1 MLLIGKDFRI
11 MSETAQKHILV
22 VDDVPANLK
31 YAQQLLSSRYK
42 LTLASSGAQALK
54 FLKKNVPDL
63 ILLDINMPEM
73 DGCAVIAELKKEQ
86 TTAMIPIIILTSEV
100 DTAMELKCLELGAVD
115 FIRKPFITEIML
127 SRIETQLE
135 LSAYRNRLEYM
146 VNEKTAVIGRLQDV
160 MSTCFA
166 ELVESRDGTT
176 GGHIKNTTRY
186 FAVFLEELSKL
197 DKYKDI
203 LTPDY
208 MKNLVRAAPLHD
220 IGKIGIN
227 DSVLRK
233 ESFLNEEEF
242 DHMKTHTQIGGE
254 TFQHIFNSVEGTQ
267 HHSQIGANAFDR
279 IFNAMNVEESEDT
292 IFLHIAR
299 DMALYHHERWN
310 GTGYPLGMSGEDIPL
325 CARILSIVDVYD
337 ALTSKRSYK
346 EAFTHERAMQ
356 IITEDRGIFFDPD
369 LTDVFVSI
377 SDKIEQCLLTK
388 DGQLPNSCS
397 VNSVNN

>member
-1 MLLIGKDFRI
+1 
-11 MSETAQKHILV
+11 MSENTQKHILV

-54 FLKKNVPDL
+54 FLKRNVPDL

-73 DGCAVIAELKKEQ
+73 DGCTVIAELKKE
-86 TTAMIPIIILTSEV
+86 TATAMIPIIILTSEV

-135 LSAYRNRLEYM
+135 LSSYRNRLECM
-146 VNEKTAVIGRLQDV
+146 VNEKTAVIERLQDV

-186 FAVFLEELSKL
+186 FAVFLEELAKH
-197 DKYKDI
+197 DEYKDI
-203 LTPDY
+203 LTPEHIK
-208 MKNLVRAAPLHD
+208 MLVRAAPLHD

-233 ESFLNEEEF
+233 ESVLNEEEF
-242 DHMKTHTQIGGE
+242 DHMKTHTCIGGD
-254 TFQHIFNSVEGTQ
+254 TFQHIFTSVEGTQ
-267 HHSQIGANAFDR
+267 HHSQIGAYAFDK
-279 IFNAMNVEESEDT
+279 IFDAMNVEEGEDT
-292 IFLHIAR
+292 LFLHIAR
-299 DMALYHHERWN
+299 DMAMYHHERWN
-310 GTGYPLGMSGEDIPL
+310 GTGYPMGIKGENIPL
-325 CARILSIVDVYD
+325 SARILSIVDVYD

-346 EAFTHERAMQ
+346 EAYTHEKAMQ
-356 IITEDRGIFFDPD
+356 IIIEDREIFFDPK
-369 LTDVFVSI
+369 LTDIFVSI
-377 SDKIEQCLLTK
+377 SDKMKQCLLTK
-388 DGQLPNSCS
+388 DVQVSKALCN
-397 VNSVNN
+397 

>member
-1 MLLIGKDFRI
+1 
-11 MSETAQKHILV
+11 MSENIQKHILV

-31 YAQQLLSSRYK
+31 YAQQLLGSRYK

-54 FLKKNVPDL
+54 FLKRNVPDL

-73 DGCAVIAELKKEQ
+73 DGCTVITELKKDPA
-86 TTAMIPIIILTSEV
+86 TAMIPIIILTSEV

-127 SRIETQLE
+127 SRIDTQLE
-135 LSAYRNRLEYM
+135 LSAYRDRLEYM
-146 VNEKTAVIGRLQDV
+146 VNEKTAVIERLQDV

-186 FAVFLEELSKL
+186 FAVFLEELAKH
-197 DKYKDI
+197 DEYKDV
-203 LTPDY
+203 LTPEH

-233 ESFLNEEEF
+233 ESVLSKEEF

-254 TFQHIFNSVEGTQ
+254 TFQHIFKSVEGTQ
-267 HHSQIGANAFDR
+267 HHSQIGAYAFDK
-279 IFNAMNVEESEDT
+279 IFDTMNVEESDDT

-299 DMALYHHERWN
+299 DMAMYHHERWN
-310 GTGYPLGMSGEDIPL
+310 GTGYPSGISGEDIPL
-325 CARILSIVDVYD
+325 SARILSIVDVYD

-346 EAFTHERAMQ
+346 EAFTHEKAMQ
-356 IITEDRGIFFDPD
+356 IIIEDREVFFDPK
-369 LTDVFVSI
+369 LTDIFVSI
-377 SDKIEQCLLTK
+377 SDKIKQCLLTK
-388 DGQLPNSCS
+388 DVQASAAVYN
-397 VNSVNN
+397 

>member
-1 MLLIGKDFRI
+1 
-11 MSETAQKHILV
+11 MSENTQKHILV

-31 YAQQLLSSRYK
+31 YAQQLLSGRYK

-54 FLKKNVPDL
+54 FLKKNAPDL

-73 DGCAVIAELKKEQ
+73 DGCDVIKELKNDAD
-86 TTAMIPIIILTSEV
+86 TAMIPVIILTSEV

-127 SRIETQLE
+127 SRIDTQLE
-135 LSAYRNRLEYM
+135 LSAYRTKLEYM

-186 FAVFLEELSKL
+186 FAVFLEELAKH
-197 DKYKDI
+197 DEYKDI
-203 LTPDY
+203 LTPEH

-233 ESFLNEEEF
+233 ESVLSAEEF

-254 TFQHIFNSVEGTQ
+254 TFQHIFKSVEGTQ
-267 HHSQIGANAFDR
+267 HHSQIGAYAFDR
-279 IFNAMNVEESEDT
+279 IFDAMNVEEGEDT
-292 IFLHIAR
+292 VFLHIAR
-299 DMALYHHERWN
+299 DMAMYHHERWN
-310 GTGYPLGMSGEDIPL
+310 GTGYPMGISGEDIPL
-325 CARILSIVDVYD
+325 SARILSIVDVYD

-346 EAFTHERAMQ
+346 EAFTHEKAMQ
-356 IITEDRGIFFDPD
+356 IIMEDREIFFDPK
-369 LTDVFVSI
+369 LTDIFVSI
-377 SDKIEQCLLTK
+377 SDKIKQCLLTK
-388 DGQLPNSCS
+388 DVQCPQTCMI
-397 VNSVNN
+397 NN

>member
-1 MLLIGKDFRI
+1 
-11 MSETAQKHILV
+11 MSEIVKKHILV

-31 YAQQLLSSRYK
+31 YAEQLLGERYR
-42 LTLASSGAQALK
+42 LTLAVSGAQALK
-54 FLKKNVPDL
+54 FLTKAEPDL

-73 DGCAVIAELKKEQ
+73 DGCTVLTRLKENPATEK
-86 TTAMIPIIILTSEV
+86 IPVIILTS
-100 DTAMELKCLELGAVD
+100 DADSAMEIKCLALGAVD
-115 FIRKPFITEIML
+115 FIRKPFVTEIML
-127 SRIETQLE
+127 SRIETQIE
-135 LSAYRNRLEYM
+135 LNEYRHKLEYM
-146 VNEKTAVIGRLQDV
+146 VDEKTAVIERLQDV

-186 FAVFLEELSKL
+186 FSVFIEELAKY

-208 MKNLVRAAPLHD
+208 RRSLVRAAPLHD

-233 ESFLNEEEF
+233 ESSLDKEEF
-242 DHMKTHTQIGGE
+242 EHMKTHAKIGGD
-254 TFQHIFNSVEGTQ
+254 TFQNIFSSVEGV
-267 HHSQIGANAFDR
+267 HHSLMGADALEKVCDTMVR
-279 IFNAMNVEESEDT
+279 ESADT
-292 IFLHIAR
+292 EFLHIAR

-310 GTGYPLGMSGEDIPL
+310 GTGYPTGISGEDIPL

-346 EAFTHERAMQ
+346 DAFSHEKAMD
-356 IITEDRGIFFDPD
+356 IIIHDREIFFDPE
-369 LTDVFVSI
+369 LTDIFISI
-377 SDKIEQCLLTK
+377 SDKIRECLMTKEQT
-388 DGQLPNSCS
+388 
-397 VNSVNN
+397 V

>member
-1 MLLIGKDFRI
+1 
-11 MSETAQKHILV
+11 MSENNQKHILV

-54 FLKKNVPDL
+54 FLKRNVPDL

-73 DGCAVIAELKKEQ
+73 DGCAVIAELKKDPA
-86 TTAMIPIIILTSEV
+86 TAMIPIIILTSEV

-135 LSAYRNRLEYM
+135 LSAYRDRLEYM
-146 VNEKTAVIGRLQDV
+146 VNEKTAVIERLQDV

-186 FAVFLEELSKL
+186 FSVFIEELSKH
-197 DKYKDI
+197 DEYKDI
-203 LTPDY
+203 LTPEH

-233 ESFLNEEEF
+233 ESVLNEEEF
-242 DHMKTHTQIGGE
+242 DHMKTHTQIGGD
-254 TFQHIFNSVEGTQ
+254 TFQHIFSSVEDTQ
-267 HHSQIGANAFDR
+267 HHSQIGAYAFDR
-279 IFNAMNVEESEDT
+279 IFDAMNVDESEDT

-299 DMALYHHERWN
+299 DMAMYHHERWN
-310 GTGYPLGMSGEDIPL
+310 GTGYPSGIKGEDIPL

-346 EAFTHERAMQ
+346 EAFTHEKAMQ
-356 IITEDRGIFFDPD
+356 IIAEDREIFFDPK
-369 LTDVFVSI
+369 LTDIFLSI
-377 SDKIEQCLLTK
+377 SDQIKQCLLTK
-388 DGQLPNSCS
+388 DVQVSAAACE
-397 VNSVNN
+397 

>member
-1 MLLIGKDFRI
+1 
-11 MSETAQKHILV
+11 MSENTQKHILV

-31 YAQQLLSSRYK
+31 YAQQLLSGRYK

-54 FLKKNVPDL
+54 FLKRNIPDL

-73 DGCAVIAELKKEQ
+73 DGCTVITELKKESA
-86 TTAMIPIIILTSEV
+86 TAMIPIIILTSEV

-135 LSAYRNRLEYM
+135 LSAYRDRLEYM
-146 VNEKTAVIGRLQDV
+146 VNEKTAVIERLQDV

-186 FAVFLEELSKL
+186 FAVFLEELAQH
-197 DKYKDI
+197 DEYKDI
-203 LTPDY
+203 LTPEH
-208 MKNLVRAAPLHD
+208 MKDLVRAAPLHD

-233 ESFLNEEEF
+233 ESVLSKEEF
-242 DHMKTHTQIGGE
+242 DHMKTHTQIGGD

-267 HHSQIGANAFDR
+267 HHSQIGAYAFDK
-279 IFNAMNVEESEDT
+279 IFDAMNVEENEDT

-299 DMALYHHERWN
+299 DMAMYHHERWN
-310 GTGYPLGMSGEDIPL
+310 GTGYPTGISGEDIPL
-325 CARILSIVDVYD
+325 SARILSIVDVYD

-346 EAFTHERAMQ
+346 EAFTHEKAMQ
-356 IITEDRGIFFDPD
+356 IIVEDREIFFDPK
-369 LTDVFVSI
+369 LTDIFVSI
-377 SDKIEQCLLTK
+377 SDKIKQCLLTK
-388 DGQLPNSCS
+388 DVQCS
-397 VNSVNN
+397 QPCIVNN

>member
-1 MLLIGKDFRI
+1 
-11 MSETAQKHILV
+11 MSENTQKHILV

-31 YAQQLLSSRYK
+31 YAQQLLSGRYK
-42 LTLASSGAQALK
+42 LTLASSGAQALR
-54 FLKKNVPDL
+54 FLKKNSADL

-73 DGCAVIAELKKEQ
+73 DGCAVITELKKDSA
-86 TTAMIPIIILTSEV
+86 TAMIPVIILTSEV

-127 SRIETQLE
+127 SRIDTQLE
-135 LSAYRNRLEYM
+135 LSAYRDRLEYM
-146 VNEKTAVIGRLQDV
+146 VNEKTAVIERLQDV

-186 FAVFLEELSKL
+186 FAVFLEELSKH
-197 DKYKDI
+197 DEYKNI
-203 LTPDY
+203 LTPEH

-233 ESFLNEEEF
+233 ETVLSQEEF

-254 TFQHIFNSVEGTQ
+254 TFQHIFRSVEGTQ
-267 HHSQIGANAFDR
+267 HHSQIGAYAFDK
-279 IFNAMNVEESEDT
+279 IFDAMNVEEGEDT
-292 IFLHIAR
+292 VFLHIAR
-299 DMALYHHERWN
+299 DMAMYHHERWN
-310 GTGYPLGMSGEDIPL
+310 GTGYPTGISGEEIPL
-325 CARILSIVDVYD
+325 SARILSIVDVYD

-346 EAFTHERAMQ
+346 EAFTHEKAMQ
-356 IITEDRGIFFDPD
+356 IIIDDREVFFDPK
-369 LTDVFVSI
+369 LTDIFVSI
-377 SDKIEQCLLTK
+377 SDKIKDCLMTK
-388 DGQLPNSCS
+388 DVQCPQSC
-397 VNSVNN
+397 VTNG